1 MLYYIISILYDI
13 ILYYI
18 MLLYIIT
25 CDAAE
30 PGSNTQESN
39 SLSPLTSEYAA
50 FALQPSDSR
59 APLDHLLCDQL
70 AQPDREASRRKLRTS
85 VDSPKTARRGCEG
98 PPSEVSPSTLAPTT
112 RASRNRIVR
121 MLPDP
126 SNRPAHST
134 TLASAPRFPRSRQRF
149 YSTGSR
155 GRDSRTI
162 Q

>member
-1 MLYYIISILYDI
+1 
-13 ILYYI
+13 

-59 APLDHLLCDQL
+59 APLDHLLYDQL
-70 AQPDREASRRKLRTS
+70 AQPDRDGVVFFYQSRASRRKLRTS